1 MGKSKDSKIMIFL
14 KISCEAEI
22 YTIPKPRDSEFPYSK
37 TTMVKHRQFPG
48 YALPYRF
55 RVNGN
60 PCNHQSVGMWKFPYH
75 GNILWKPI
83 SFPGCG
89 FVRKVEFITKFKQ
102 YPEHE
107 QSKMSK
113 GKTAL
118 FPHMD
123 LERFFLCLMILT
135 LFRMGGGQKG
145 PLPVFPLYLLQT

>member
-22 YTIPKPRDSEFPYSK
+22 YTIPKPRDSEFPYSE
-37 TTMVKHRQFPG
+37 TTMGKHRQFPG

-60 PCNHQSVGMWKFPYH
+60 PCNHQSLGMCKFPYH
-75 GNILWKPI
+75 GNIPWKAI

-89 FVRKVEFITKFKQ
+89 FVRKVEFITKLKQ
-102 YPEHE
+102 SPEHE
-107 QSKMSK
+107 QIKMSEHGNTK
-113 GKTAL
+113 GKTVL

-135 LFRMGGGQKG
+135 LFRMGGG
-145 PLPVFPLYLLQT
+145 